1 MNLFLKTG
9 IVSLSLLAL
18 SGCIDT
24 YTVVEPTPNPD
35 IPVVP
40 ASTTKVFQ
48 DKCVSESDCIINKNI
63 QNLLCNSVHHAE
75 MNQLDQAAQKLDL
88 VKNDKLPKSLS
99 KNEITQ
105 EEYTDLDAWV
115 GELTE
120 LLYKDIVT
128 YAEVEETFPF
138 SCAGITEQSAAVDE
152 VVEQGIVDEN
162 QQANA
167 FLEKV
172 CQSIFASEDHN
183 YVQSSERLTQA
194 SFIALDMLFSNSFSN
209 AEKQQLLA
217 WINQIST
224 TLIFQPTQYS
234 KLKGPL
240 HCELYSPAGADGII
254 GTIDD
259 IIGSFF

>member
-1 MNLFLKTG
+1 VHTFLKAS
-9 IVSLSLLAL
+9 IVSISLLGL
-18 SGCIDT
+18 SACIDT

-40 ASTTKVFQ
+40 EASKTVFQ
-48 DKCVSESDCIINKNI
+48 DECISESECIINKNI

-75 MNQLDQAAQKLDL
+75 MNQLDQAAKKLEI
-88 VKNDKLPKSLS
+88 VKYDKLPKSLD

-105 EEYTDLDAWV
+105 EQFTSLDGWID
-115 GELTE
+115 ELTT
-120 LLYKDIVT
+120 LLYNDIVT
-128 YAEVEETFPF
+128 YAEVEDTFPF
-138 SCAGITEQSAAVDE
+138 SCAGITEQTAAVDE
-152 VVEQGIVDEN
+152 VVEQGIVDN
-162 QQANA
+162 NSQANA

-172 CQSIFASEDHN
+172 CQSIFASEDHK
-183 YVQSSERLTQA
+183 YVQSSERLTLA
-194 SFIALDMLFSNSFSN
+194 GFIAIDMLFSNSFSSD
-209 AEKQQLLA
+209 EKQQLIA

-224 TLIFQPTQYS
+224 TLIFQPAQYS

-259 IIGSFF
+259 IIGSIF